1 MLIEAQGGDGETAEN
16 PARLPAARYRV
27 TIPAKAP
34 GKLTG
39 MDGAEI
45 GRAAVLLGAG
55 RLRLEERVDPAA
67 GIRVLA
73 KPGDV
78 LECGTPLAELCT
90 NREENLRMAERVYR
104 GALRIEE

>member
-1 MLIEAQGGDGETAEN
+1 
-16 PARLPAARYRV
+16 
-27 TIPAKAP
+27 
-34 GKLTG
+34 